1 MGTSGT
7 SQNLL
12 NLNTTLLKV
21 KLIIAISNLLQ
32 LQHSK
37 RQKSL
42 WLVSFLVLA
51 SFLSHTLEVS
61 AQIIPDNTLP
71 NNSIATPNGDII
83 EITGGTTA
91 GNNLFHSFQDFS
103 ILTGQTAFF
112 NNGLTIDNILSRIT
126 GNSISNIDGI
136 LRANGDA
143 HLFLINPNG
152 IIFGTNASLD
162 IGGSF
167 YGSTADSIL
176 FPDDVEFSAT
186 NTEKPLLTI
195 NMPIGLG
202 LGDNPGEIVNR
213 SFVQNS
219 TGDVVGLE
227 VAPGEN
233 LILVGGNINF
243 EVGHATARGGNI
255 QLGGLSAAGTVTFND
270 DGSLSFPDGV
280 VRGDVSVTDSSII
293 SVFSGGGGSIRVNA
307 KNFNLT
313 NGSQFRGGIRANQGS
328 IDATAGDIV
337 INATESIL
345 IDGQEN
351 ESLTGILGNV
361 RQTSTGNAGNI
372 ELNTGSLTL
381 NNGARISANT
391 FGKGNAGSITINA
404 TDNISL
410 KGENSKG
417 FSSVITSLIQQG
429 AVGNAG
435 EISINTSNLTLNNR
449 ARISASTF
457 GEGNAGSITINA
469 TDNISLKGENSKG
482 FSSVI
487 ESLVGKGAVGN
498 AGEVSINTSNLT
510 LTNGAQITSSTF
522 GEGNAGSITINA
534 TDNIS
539 LEGEN
544 SKGFSSVI
552 TSLIQQRAVGNA
564 GEVSINT
571 SNLTLTNGARIT
583 SSTFGKG
590 NAGSIT
596 INATDNIFLDGG
608 NSKGLRSTIG
618 SSVNSGAVGNAGE
631 VSINTKHL
639 SLTNGARINSSTF
652 GDGEGNAGSITIN
665 ATDNISLVSS
675 IVATSVN
682 SRSVGNAGEVNI
694 NTKNLSLING
704 ARITASNFGKGNAG
718 SITIN
723 TTENIS
729 LEGNNSNGS
738 SSNIDSLVGEKA
750 VGNGG
755 DVSIYTKNLSLSNG
769 ASVTSST
776 LSEGDAGSLTV
787 RASDSIKL
795 SGVSA
800 NSRSGLLVRATE
812 GSGNGGDLVVFT
824 DELIIRDGAT
834 ISASNFPGIEGFRES
849 GTGEAGNVRIEAKN
863 ITLKNG
869 GRINAATQAG
879 DDGNITLKIA
889 EDITLRNNSFISAQA
904 SQNAIGGNIDI
915 DARFIIAF
923 PNQNNDIIA
932 SAEQGRG
939 GNITITAKGILG
951 IRERDSKP
959 LNNTND
965 IDASSEFGINGTI
978 AINQLDTDPAKG
990 LTELPSNIVDAS
1002 QLIAKSCMAGGEE
1015 NEFVV
1020 TGRGGLPA
1028 NPNESLRGDAVLSAE
1043 WVTLP
1048 EETAGEIANQRN
1060 KPANPSITQEFVEAR
1075 GWIVGANGNVILTAA
1090 STPATTLEIPWFIPH
1105 SCTR

>member
-487 ESLVGKGAVGN
+487 ESLVGKG
-498 AGEVSINTSNLT
+498 
-510 LTNGAQITSSTF
+510 
-522 GEGNAGSITINA
+522 
-534 TDNIS
+534 
-539 LEGEN
+539 
-544 SKGFSSVI
+544 
-552 TSLIQQRAVGNA
+552 AVGNA